1 MSTPRPIVPAEAID
15 RYLRGR
21 GWSWRGLENG
31 DYGVSVQQVQEH
43 LLSADPVLFV
53 EAFFVERDSTPLST
67 WQLWPYQAASLR
79 YKGNSIKQCG
89 AEVGKT
95 REIVARLV
103 HGAICKRGDS
113 LLAAPLDGNLDD
125 HWDMIH
131 DLAAASP
138 LIHAEIDWEA
148 TKVKPYRKLVM
159 RNGNRIYLRPA
170 GFDGRAF
177 RGVHAGLSVLLDE
190 AAVVSE
196 QQCFSELV
204 RARKP
209 GCTVGYYSV
218 PKGSIDSPFARLCRS
233 AISVDV
239 LEPEPVGD
247 GKFALFVWP
256 KTLMPAP
263 FWSEDRR
270 EEFARDYG
278 GEDSPGYRR
287 NVLGLWG
294 DPESS
299 VFPWEHLRRCIAY
312 IPGYTRI
319 KILNLDGSFRVSVHT
334 SRADWRSPQGSADEV
349 SLDALDRVFE
359 ADLNAEDVIDVVRQ
373 HLSLQSWRDDDSAFA
388 GVDFGSTD
396 NPTEV
401 MLFKT
406 SGHMATLA
414 ARVHVRRCTLDF
426 QERLLVAIDDVTRPR
441 LGWGGDSTGGI
452 GIGVEQHLRAMT
464 TSGTRSIGD
473 NFAGFVFNA
482 STTVPDNV
490 TGEPMLSA
498 DGQPLKVSNK
508 ELATQLLE
516 RRVQQASLLL
526 PPDPEITLQWT
537 NHTSTELN
545 GRRVFSKGDDHTIDA
560 ARCAMLRH
568 RQMTQEACSPD
579 FTFQPVPGSRRACAE
594 LEGLF

>member
-1 MSTPRPIVPAEAID
+1 MSAPRPIVPTEAID
-15 RYLRGR
+15 RYLRSR
-21 GWSWRGLENG
+21 SWSWRGLESG
-31 DYGVSVQQVQEH
+31 DYGVSVQQVQEY
-43 LLSADPVLFV
+43 LLTTDAVLFV
-53 EAFFVERDSTPLST
+53 EAFFVERDSTPLRT
-67 WQLWPYQAASLR
+67 WELWPYQVASLR
-79 YKGNSIKQCG
+79 YQHDAIYQCG

-95 REIVARLV
+95 REIVAKLL
-103 HGAICKRGDS
+103 HAGICRRGDS

-138 LIHAEIDWEA
+138 LIRDEIDQDA
-148 TKVKPYRKLVM
+148 TKVKPYRKLVF
-159 RNGNRIYLRPA
+159 RNGNRIYFRPA

-177 RGVHAGLSVLLDE
+177 RGVHAGQFVLLDE

-196 QQCFSELV
+196 EQCFSELV

-209 GCTVGYYSV
+209 GCRIGYYSV
-218 PKGSIDSPFARLCRS
+218 PKGCIDSPFARLCRE
-233 AISVDV
+233 AIPVDIRN
-239 LEPEPVGD
+239 PQPVPTD
-247 GKFALFVWP
+247 RNALFIWP
-256 KTLMPAP
+256 KTEMPP
-263 FWSEDRR
+263 EFWNDERKAK
-270 EEFARDYG
+270 FVRDYG

-299 VFPWEHLRRCIAY
+299 IFPWEQLRRCIGFV
-312 IPGYTRI
+312 PGYTRI
-319 KILNLDGSFRVSVHT
+319 KIVNLDGHLRVSVHT
-334 SRADWRSPQGSADEV
+334 CRADWRSPHSSADEV
-349 SLDALDRVFE
+349 SVDALDRILE
-359 ADLNAEDVIDVVRQ
+359 ADLAAEDVIDVVRQ
-373 HLSLQSWRDDDSAFA
+373 HLSHQGWRDDDQAFA

-406 SGHMATLA
+406 SGPVAMLA

-452 GIGVEQHLRAMT
+452 GIGVEQHLRAMQPAT
-464 TSGTRSIGD
+464 ARSIGE
-473 NFAGFVFNA
+473 NFAGFVFNVA
-482 STTVPDNV
+482 TTVTDNV

-498 DGQPLKVSNK
+498 DGQPLRVSNK

-537 NHTSTELN
+537 NHTASEVN

-560 ARCAMLRH
+560 ARCAALRH
-568 RQMTQEACSPD
+568 RQMTEETCSLD
-579 FTFQPVPGSRRACAE
+579 FHFQPVPNSRRASADME
-594 LEGLF
+594 AMF